1 MRALKIVALTAVCVL
16 GLSVLLSAGQ
26 NQFGV
31 ADVRNVNFTTP
42 VRIGNVLLP
51 TGNYQVLHT
60 MEGDNHIM
68 VFKPLNQKNAMETKV
83 KCQLVPLETKADK
96 DQKIFVINTA
106 GERELQA
113 LTFRGDKA
121 EHRF

>member
-1 MRALKIVALTAVCVL
+1 MRALKVVAVAVCVL

-31 ADVRNVNFTTP
+31 ADTRNVNFSTP
-42 VRIGNVLLP
+42 IRVGNVLLP

-60 MEGDNHIM
+60 MDGDSHIM
-68 VFKPLNQKNAMETKV
+68 VFRPLNKKNATETKI
-83 KCQLVPLETKADK
+83 KCQLVPLETKADQ
-96 DQKIFVINTA
+96 DQKIFVINAA

-113 LTFRGDKA
+113 LIFRGDKA